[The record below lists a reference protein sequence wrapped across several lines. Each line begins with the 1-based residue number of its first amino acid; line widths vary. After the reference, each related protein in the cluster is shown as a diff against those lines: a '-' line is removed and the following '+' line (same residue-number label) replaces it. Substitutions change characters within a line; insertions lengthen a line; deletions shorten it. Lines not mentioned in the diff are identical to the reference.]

1 MHKIASTMHF
11 ASLSTA
17 QLLKIK
23 RQLRIHILL
32 DLRYFRVIFFP
43 QKTHSFLPISL
54 ATFIKKSVINLTD
67 FILFGNQFTIFSKNN
82 LARSTGVLFAYIWLI
97 VFQKLSDFVPPTHLS

>member
-23 RQLRIHILL
+23 RQLQIHILL
-32 DLRYFRVIFFP
+32 DLRYFRVIFLSKDTLLF
-43 QKTHSFLPISL
+43 TYIISYICKN
-54 ATFIKKSVINLTD
+54 TVKNLTD

-82 LARSTGVLFAYIWLI
+82 LARSTGVLFGYIWLI